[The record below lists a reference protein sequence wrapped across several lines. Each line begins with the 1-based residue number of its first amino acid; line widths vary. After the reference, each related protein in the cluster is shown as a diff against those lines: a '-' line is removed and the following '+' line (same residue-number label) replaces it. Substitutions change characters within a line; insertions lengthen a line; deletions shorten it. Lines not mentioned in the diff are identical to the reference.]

1 MSYSIGELAK
11 LAGISTRTLRHYDAI
26 DLLKPAYIDENGYRI
41 YSENEVKMLQQIMF
55 YREFGITLEEIH
67 AIVNSSEFD
76 RLKALE
82 THYQH
87 LKSEKERI
95 SQLMNTVENTIKIY
109 KEDLT
114 MSKKEFEGFK
124 KQQIKANEEKYG
136 EEIREKYG
144 DDVINSSNK
153 KFGNLTQEQY
163 EHIEKLNEEIS
174 EALVNAVPEGKP
186 ESAEGQRVA
195 ELHKEWLIMVWPDDL
210 YSEEAHI
217 SLAQMYTQDERFKK
231 YYEDIT
237 EGARITY
244 TKQSRYFTINK
255 RRL

>member
-26 DLLKPAYIDENGYRI
+26 DLLKPAYVEENGYRV
-41 YSENEVKMLQQIMF
+41 YSEDEVKMLQQIMF

-217 SLAQMYTQDERFKK
+217 GLAQMYTQDERFKK

-237 EGARITY
+237 EGAADYLYEAIKVFY
-244 TKQSRYFTINK
+244 NK
-255 RRL
+255 

>member
-26 DLLKPAYIDENGYRI
+26 DLLKPAYVEENGYRV
-41 YSENEVKMLQQIMF
+41 YSEDEVKMLQQIMF

-82 THYQH
+82 THYQQ

-144 DDVINSSNK
+144 DDVIDSSNK

-217 SLAQMYTQDERFKK
+217 SLAQMYTHDERFKK

-237 EGARITY
+237 EGAADYLYEAIKVFY
-244 TKQSRYFTINK
+244 NK
-255 RRL
+255 

>member
-26 DLLKPAYIDENGYRI
+26 DLLKPAYVEENGYRV
-41 YSENEVKMLQQIMF
+41 YSEDEVKMLQQIMF

-67 AIVNSSEFD
+67 AMVNSSEFD

-237 EGARITY
+237 EGAADYLYEAIKVFY
-244 TKQSRYFTINK
+244 NK
-255 RRL
+255 

>member
-217 SLAQMYTQDERFKK
+217 SLVQMYTQDERFKK

-237 EGARITY
+237 EGAADYLYEAIKVFY
-244 TKQSRYFTINK
+244 NK
-255 RRL
+255 

>member
-26 DLLKPAYIDENGYRI
+26 DLLKPAYVEENGYRV
-41 YSENEVKMLQQIMF
+41 YSEDEVKMLQQIMF

-67 AIVNSSEFD
+67 AMVNSSEFD

-144 DDVINSSNK
+144 DDVIDSSNK

-217 SLAQMYTQDERFKK
+217 GLAQMYTQDERFKK

-237 EGARITY
+237 EGAADYLYEAIKVFY
-244 TKQSRYFTINK
+244 NK
-255 RRL
+255 

>member
-26 DLLKPAYIDENGYRI
+26 DLLKPAYVEENGYRV
-41 YSENEVKMLQQIMF
+41 YSEDEVKMLQQIMF

-67 AIVNSSEFD
+67 AMVNSSEFD

-87 LKSEKERI
+87 LKSEKDRI

-144 DDVINSSNK
+144 DDVIDSSNK

-217 SLAQMYTQDERFKK
+217 GLAQMYTQDERFKK

-237 EGARITY
+237 EGAADYLYEAIKVFY
-244 TKQSRYFTINK
+244 NK
-255 RRL
+255 

>member
-1 MSYSIGELAK
+1 MNYSIGELAK

-55 YREFGITLEEIH
+55 YREFDITLEAIHEI
-67 AIVNSSEFD
+67 INSSEFD

-82 THYQH
+82 THYRH
-87 LKSEKERI
+87 LEAEKDRI
-95 SQLMNTVENTIKIY
+95 GHLMNTVENTIKIY

-124 KQQIKANEEKYG
+124 QQKIKVNEEKYG

-144 DDVINSSNK
+144 ENIIDESNK

-163 EHIEKLNEEIS
+163 ERIEKLNEEIS

-217 SLAQMYTQDERFKK
+217 GLAQMYTQDERFKK

-237 EGARITY
+237 EGAADYLYEAIKVFY
-244 TKQSRYFTINK
+244 NK
-255 RRL
+255 

>member
-26 DLLKPAYIDENGYRI
+26 DLLKPAYVEENGYRV
-41 YSENEVKMLQQIMF
+41 YSEDEVKMLQQIMF

-67 AIVNSSEFD
+67 AMVNSSEFD

-87 LKSEKERI
+87 LKSEKDRI
-95 SQLMNTVENTIKIY
+95 SQLMDTVENTIKIY

-136 EEIREKYG
+136 
-144 DDVINSSNK
+144 DDIINSSNK

-174 EALVNAVPEGKP
+174 EALVNAVPEWKP
-186 ESAEGQRVA
+186 ESAEGQRVT

-217 SLAQMYTQDERFKK
+217 SLVQMYTQDERFKK

-237 EGARITY
+237 EGAADYLYEAIKVFY
-244 TKQSRYFTINK
+244 NK
-255 RRL
+255 

>member
-1 MSYSIGELAK
+1 MSYSIGELSK

-26 DLLKPAYIDENGYRI
+26 DLLKPAYVEENGYRV
-41 YSENEVKMLQQIMF
+41 YSEDEVKMLQQIMF

-87 LKSEKERI
+87 LKSEKDRI

-144 DDVINSSNK
+144 DDVIDSSNK

-163 EHIEKLNEEIS
+163 ERIEKLNEEIS

-217 SLAQMYTQDERFKK
+217 GLAQMYTQDERFKK

-237 EGARITY
+237 EGAADYLYEAIKVFY
-244 TKQSRYFTINK
+244 NK
-255 RRL
+255 

>member
-26 DLLKPAYIDENGYRI
+26 DLLKPAYVEENGYRV
-41 YSENEVKMLQQIMF
+41 YSEDEVKMLQQIMF

-67 AIVNSSEFD
+67 AMVNSSEFD

-87 LKSEKERI
+87 LKSEKDRI

-217 SLAQMYTQDERFKK
+217 GLAQMYTQDERFKK

-237 EGARITY
+237 EGAADYLYEAIKVFY
-244 TKQSRYFTINK
+244 NK
-255 RRL
+255 

>member
-26 DLLKPAYIDENGYRI
+26 DLLKPAYVEENGYRV
-41 YSENEVKMLQQIMF
+41 YSEDEVKMLQQIMF

-124 KQQIKANEEKYG
+124 KQQIKVNEEKYG

-144 DDVINSSNK
+144 DDVIDSSNK

-217 SLAQMYTQDERFKK
+217 GLAQMYTQDERFKK

-237 EGARITY
+237 EGAADYLYEAIKVFY
-244 TKQSRYFTINK
+244 NK
-255 RRL
+255 

>member
-11 LAGISTRTLRHYDAI
+11 LAGISTRTQRHYDAI
-26 DLLKPAYIDENGYRI
+26 DLLKPAYVEENGYRV

-55 YREFGITLEEIH
+55 YREFDITLEEIH
-67 AIVNSSEFD
+67 EIINSSEFD

-82 THYQH
+82 THYRH
-87 LKSEKERI
+87 LEAEKDRI
-95 SQLMNTVENTIKIY
+95 GHLMNTVKKTIRIY
-109 KEDLT
+109 QEGLT

-124 KQQIKANEEKYG
+124 QQKIKVNEEKYG

-144 DDVINSSNK
+144 ENIIDESNK

-163 EHIEKLNEEIS
+163 ERIEKLNEEIS

-237 EGARITY
+237 EGAADYLYEAIKVFY
-244 TKQSRYFTINK
+244 NI
-255 RRL
+255 

>member
-26 DLLKPAYIDENGYRI
+26 DLLKPAYVEENGYRV
-41 YSENEVKMLQQIMF
+41 YSEDEVKMLQQIMF

-67 AIVNSSEFD
+67 AMVNSSEFD

-82 THYQH
+82 THYQQ

-144 DDVINSSNK
+144 DDVIDSSNK

-237 EGARITY
+237 EGAADYLYEAIKVFY
-244 TKQSRYFTINK
+244 NK
-255 RRL
+255 

>member
-26 DLLKPAYIDENGYRI
+26 DLLKPAYVEENGYRV
-41 YSENEVKMLQQIMF
+41 YSEDEVKMLQQIMF

-67 AIVNSSEFD
+67 AMVNSSEFD

-144 DDVINSSNK
+144 DDVIDSSNK

-237 EGARITY
+237 EGAADYLYEAIKVFY
-244 TKQSRYFTINK
+244 NK
-255 RRL
+255 

>member
-237 EGARITY
+237 EGAADYLYEAIKVFY
-244 TKQSRYFTINK
+244 NK
-255 RRL
+255 

>member
-1 MSYSIGELAK
+1 MSYSIGELSK

-26 DLLKPAYIDENGYRI
+26 DLLKPAYVEENGYRV
-41 YSENEVKMLQQIMF
+41 YSEDEVKMLQQIMF

-144 DDVINSSNK
+144 DDVIDSSNK

-163 EHIEKLNEEIS
+163 ERIEKLNEEIS

-217 SLAQMYTQDERFKK
+217 GLAQMYTQDERFKK

-237 EGARITY
+237 EGAADYLYEAIKVFY
-244 TKQSRYFTINK
+244 NK
-255 RRL
+255 

>member
-1 MSYSIGELAK
+1 EMSYSIGELAK

-217 SLAQMYTQDERFKK
+217 SLVQMYTQDERFKK

-237 EGARITY
+237 EGAADYLYEAIKVFY
-244 TKQSRYFTINK
+244 NK
-255 RRL
+255 

>member
-26 DLLKPAYIDENGYRI
+26 DLLKPAYVEENGYRV
-41 YSENEVKMLQQIMF
+41 YSEDEVKMLQQIMF

-67 AIVNSSEFD
+67 AMVNSSEFD

-87 LKSEKERI
+87 LKSEKDRI
-95 SQLMNTVENTIKIY
+95 SQLMDTVENTIKIY

-136 EEIREKYG
+136 
-144 DDVINSSNK
+144 DDIINSSNK

-163 EHIEKLNEEIS
+163 E
-174 EALVNAVPEGKP
+174 
-186 ESAEGQRVA
+186 
-195 ELHKEWLIMVWPDDL
+195 
-210 YSEEAHI
+210 
-217 SLAQMYTQDERFKK
+217 
-231 YYEDIT
+231 
-237 EGARITY
+237 
-244 TKQSRYFTINK
+244 
-255 RRL
+255 

>member
-26 DLLKPAYIDENGYRI
+26 DLLKPAYVEENGYRV
-41 YSENEVKMLQQIMF
+41 YSEDEVKMLQQIMF

-82 THYQH
+82 THYQQ

-237 EGARITY
+237 EGAADYLYEAIKVFY
-244 TKQSRYFTINK
+244 NK
-255 RRL
+255 

>member
-26 DLLKPAYIDENGYRI
+26 DLLKPAYVEENGYRV
-41 YSENEVKMLQQIMF
+41 YSEHEVKMLQQIMF

-109 KEDLT
+109 KEDLI

-144 DDVINSSNK
+144 DDVIDSSNK

-237 EGARITY
+237 EGAADYLYEAIKVFY
-244 TKQSRYFTINK
+244 NK
-255 RRL
+255 

>member
-26 DLLKPAYIDENGYRI
+26 DLLKPAYVEENGYRV
-41 YSENEVKMLQQIMF
+41 YSEDEVKMLQQIMF

-67 AIVNSSEFD
+67 AMVNSSEFD

-82 THYQH
+82 THYQQ

-124 KQQIKANEEKYG
+124 KQQIKVNEEKYG

-163 EHIEKLNEEIS
+163 EHIEKLNEAIS
-174 EALVNAVPEGKP
+174 EALSKAVPEGKP
-186 ESAEGQRVA
+186 ESEEGRHVA
-195 ELHKEWLIMVWPDDL
+195 QLHKEWLIMVWPDDL

-217 SLAQMYTQDERFKK
+217 GLAQMYTQDERFKK

-237 EGARITY
+237 EGAADYLYEAIKVFY
-244 TKQSRYFTINK
+244 NK
-255 RRL
+255 

>member
-26 DLLKPAYIDENGYRI
+26 DLLKPAFVEENGYRV
-41 YSENEVKMLQQIMF
+41 YSEDEVKMLQQIMF

-67 AIVNSSEFD
+67 AMVNSSEFD

-87 LKSEKERI
+87 LKSEKDRI
-95 SQLMNTVENTIKIY
+95 SQLMDTVENTIKIY

-144 DDVINSSNK
+144 DDVIDSSNK

-217 SLAQMYTQDERFKK
+217 GLAQMYTQDERFKK

-237 EGARITY
+237 EGAADYLYEAIKVFY
-244 TKQSRYFTINK
+244 NK
-255 RRL
+255 

>member
-26 DLLKPAYIDENGYRI
+26 DLLKPAYVEENGYRV
-41 YSENEVKMLQQIMF
+41 YSEDEVKMLQQIMF
-55 YREFGITLEEIH
+55 CREFGITLEELH

-82 THYQH
+82 THYQQ

-144 DDVINSSNK
+144 DDVIDSSNK

-237 EGARITY
+237 EGAADYLYEAIKVFY
-244 TKQSRYFTINK
+244 NK
-255 RRL
+255 

>member
-26 DLLKPAYIDENGYRI
+26 DLLKPAYVEENGYRV
-41 YSENEVKMLQQIMF
+41 YSEDEVKMLQQIMF

-82 THYQH
+82 THYQQ

-144 DDVINSSNK
+144 DDVIDSSNK
-153 KFGNLTQEQY
+153 KFGNLTHEQY

-217 SLAQMYTQDERFKK
+217 SLVQMYTQDERFKK

-237 EGARITY
+237 EGAADYLYEAIKVFY
-244 TKQSRYFTINK
+244 NK
-255 RRL
+255 

>member
-26 DLLKPAYIDENGYRI
+26 DLLKPAYVEENGYRI
-41 YSENEVKMLQQIMF
+41 YSEDEVKMLQQIMF

-87 LKSEKERI
+87 LKSEKVRI

-144 DDVINSSNK
+144 DDVIDSSNK

-163 EHIEKLNEEIS
+163 ERIEKLNEEIS

-217 SLAQMYTQDERFKK
+217 GLAQMYTQDERFKK

-237 EGARITY
+237 EGAADYLYEAIKVFY
-244 TKQSRYFTINK
+244 NK
-255 RRL
+255 

>member
-1 MSYSIGELAK
+1 MSYSIGELSK

-26 DLLKPAYIDENGYRI
+26 DLLKPAYVEENGYRV
-41 YSENEVKMLQQIMF
+41 YSEDEVKMLQQIMF

-87 LKSEKERI
+87 LKSEKDRI

-144 DDVINSSNK
+144 DDVIDSSNK

-163 EHIEKLNEEIS
+163 ERIEKLNEEIS

-186 ESAEGQRVA
+186 ESAEGKRVA

-217 SLAQMYTQDERFKK
+217 GLAQMYTQDERFKK

-237 EGARITY
+237 EGAADYLYEAIKVFY
-244 TKQSRYFTINK
+244 NK
-255 RRL
+255 

>member
-26 DLLKPAYIDENGYRI
+26 DLLKPAYVEENGYRV
-41 YSENEVKMLQQIMF
+41 YSEDEVKMLQQIMF

-82 THYQH
+82 THYRH
-87 LKSEKERI
+87 LEAEKDRI
-95 SQLMNTVENTIKIY
+95 GHLMNTVKKTIRIY
-109 KEDLT
+109 QEGLT

-124 KQQIKANEEKYG
+124 QQKIKVNEEKYG

-144 DDVINSSNK
+144 ENIIDESNK

-163 EHIEKLNEEIS
+163 ERIEKLNEEIS

-217 SLAQMYTQDERFKK
+217 GLAQMYTQDERFKK

-237 EGARITY
+237 EGAADYLYEAIKVFY
-244 TKQSRYFTINK
+244 NK
-255 RRL
+255 

>member
-26 DLLKPAYIDENGYRI
+26 DLLKPAYVEENGYRV
-41 YSENEVKMLQQIMF
+41 YSEDEVKMLQQIMF

-82 THYQH
+82 THYQQ

-217 SLAQMYTQDERFKK
+217 GLAQMYTQDERFKK

-237 EGARITY
+237 EGAADYLYEAIKVFY
-244 TKQSRYFTINK
+244 NK
-255 RRL
+255 

>member
-1 MSYSIGELAK
+1 MNYSIGELAK

-55 YREFGITLEEIH
+55 YREFDITLEEIH
-67 AIVNSSEFD
+67 EIINSSEFD

-82 THYQH
+82 THYRH
-87 LKSEKERI
+87 LEAEKDRI
-95 SQLMNTVENTIKIY
+95 GHLMNTVKKTIRIY
-109 KEDLT
+109 QEGLT

-124 KQQIKANEEKYG
+124 QQKIKVNEEKYG

-144 DDVINSSNK
+144 ENIIDESNK

-163 EHIEKLNEEIS
+163 ERIEKLNEEIS

-217 SLAQMYTQDERFKK
+217 GLAQMYTQDERFKK

-237 EGARITY
+237 EGAADYLYEAIKVFY
-244 TKQSRYFTINK
+244 NK
-255 RRL
+255 

>member
-26 DLLKPAYIDENGYRI
+26 DLLKPAYVEENGYRV
-41 YSENEVKMLQQIMF
+41 YSEDEVKMLQQIMF

-217 SLAQMYTQDERFKK
+217 SLVQMYTQDERFKK

-237 EGARITY
+237 EGATDYLYEAIKVFY
-244 TKQSRYFTINK
+244 NK
-255 RRL
+255 

>member
-26 DLLKPAYIDENGYRI
+26 DLLKPAYVEENGYRV
-41 YSENEVKMLQQIMF
+41 YSEDEVKMLQQIMF

-87 LKSEKERI
+87 LISEKDRI

-217 SLAQMYTQDERFKK
+217 GLAQMYTQDERFKK

-237 EGARITY
+237 EGAADYLYEAIKVFY
-244 TKQSRYFTINK
+244 NK
-255 RRL
+255 

>member
-26 DLLKPAYIDENGYRI
+26 DLLKPAYVEENGYRV
-41 YSENEVKMLQQIMF
+41 YSEDEVKMLQQIMF

-87 LKSEKERI
+87 LKSEKDRI
-95 SQLMNTVENTIKIY
+95 SQLMDTVENTIKIY

-186 ESAEGQRVA
+186 KSAEGQRVA

-237 EGARITY
+237 QGAADYLYEAIKVFY
-244 TKQSRYFTINK
+244 NK
-255 RRL
+255 

>member
-26 DLLKPAYIDENGYRI
+26 DLLKPAYVEENGYRV
-41 YSENEVKMLQQIMF
+41 YSEDEVKMLQQIMF

-67 AIVNSSEFD
+67 AMVNSSEFD

-217 SLAQMYTQDERFKK
+217 GLAQMYTQDERFKK

-237 EGARITY
+237 EGAADYLYEAIKVFY
-244 TKQSRYFTINK
+244 NK
-255 RRL
+255 

>member
-1 MSYSIGELAK
+1 MSYSIGELSK

-26 DLLKPAYIDENGYRI
+26 DLLKPAYVEENGYRV
-41 YSENEVKMLQQIMF
+41 YSEDEVKMLQQIMF
-55 YREFGITLEEIH
+55 YREFGITLEKIH

-87 LKSEKERI
+87 LKSEKDRI

-144 DDVINSSNK
+144 DDVIDSSNK

-163 EHIEKLNEEIS
+163 ERIEKLNEEIS

-217 SLAQMYTQDERFKK
+217 GLAQMYTQDERFKK

-237 EGARITY
+237 EGAADYLYEAIKVFY
-244 TKQSRYFTINK
+244 NK
-255 RRL
+255 

>member
-26 DLLKPAYIDENGYRI
+26 DLLKPAYVEENGYRV
-41 YSENEVKMLQQIMF
+41 YSEDEVKMLQQIMF

-144 DDVINSSNK
+144 DDVIDSSNK

-217 SLAQMYTQDERFKK
+217 GLAQMYTQDERFKK

-237 EGARITY
+237 EGAADYLYEAIKVFY
-244 TKQSRYFTINK
+244 NK
-255 RRL
+255 